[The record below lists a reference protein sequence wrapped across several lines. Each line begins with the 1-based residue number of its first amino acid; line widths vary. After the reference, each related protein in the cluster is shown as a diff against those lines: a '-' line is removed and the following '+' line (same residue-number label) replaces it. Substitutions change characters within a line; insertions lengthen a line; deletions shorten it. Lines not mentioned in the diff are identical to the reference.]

1 MAVYNGTVRRVL
13 SRRQRTIVCILSILL
28 GACSADAA
36 PETGGAFEQAAQAP
50 LIVLAPTSTQP
61 PEPVAPLATLPCTH
75 DAQYLEDLTLPDGTE
90 VIPGAALD
98 KRWLVLNR
106 GTCAWGP
113 EHRLI
118 QIGESRIAAPREL
131 ALYPAVPGSQA
142 VWQVAM
148 TAPSEEGEYISRWQA
163 RAPDG
168 TLFGDEVYVLI
179 VVNPAP
185 LTPTAIPT
193 AVRP

>member
-1 MAVYNGTVRRVL
+1 MAL
-13 SRRQRTIVCILSILL
+13 
-28 GACSADAA
+28 
-36 PETGGAFEQAAQAP
+36 AP
-50 LIVLAPTSTQP
+50 LVLAACGRPAQPALFPLADGTLP
-61 PEPVAPLATLPCTH
+61 PEAALVAPAPMATAEPPSSGAPTPTPLCSN

-98 KRWLVLNR
+98 KRWLILNR
-106 GTCAWGP
+106 GSCAWGP
-113 EHRLI
+113 EYRLV
-118 QIGESRIAAPREL
+118 QVGESRIEGPREL

-148 TAPSEEGEYISRWQA
+148 TAPPEKGEYISRWQA

-168 TLFGDEVYVLI
+168 TFFGDEVYVQI

-193 AVRP
+193 ASRP

>member
-1 MAVYNGTVRRVL
+1 MMRVPARLLQPIVAVL
-13 SRRQRTIVCILSILL
+13 SVALT
-28 GACSADAA
+28 ACSPKAVAATAVPFDPATQAA
-36 PETGGAFEQAAQAP
+36 PIAVPPSPTAMPGP
-50 LIVLAPTSTQP
+50 LAP
-61 PEPVAPLATLPCTH
+61 APTEPCTN
-75 DAQYLEDLTLPDGTE
+75 DAQYLEDLTLPDGSD

-106 GTCAWGP
+106 GSCAWGP
-113 EHRLI
+113 EYRLV
-118 QIGESRIAAPREL
+118 QVGESRIEGPREL

-148 TAPSEEGEYISRWQA
+148 LAPLEKGEYISRWQA

-193 AVRP
+193 APRP